1 MQLGNARDL
10 NLNKNRF
17 TLVALQLMHHQH
29 QCFGVEL
36 KLSVR
41 YALAFRVDYPC
52 YVPPH
57 MLNSI
62 PLSLSGY
69 NSPQRERRIAMEL
82 SKVTLEIFSK
92 LEQQWLSHYEATTK
106 TRILS
111 IDGGG
116 TTAIVAGAALI
127 HLENQIR
134 AQTSD
139 PHAQIADYFDIIA
152 GTGIGALLAAMITAD
167 DGFGRPL
174 YTARD
179 AVHFISERNRE
190 LYKPKYA
197 GVFCRRFSSRS
208 MENVLK
214 QLFQRKEGEERLL
227 TLKDTCK
234 PLLIPCFD
242 LKSSA
247 PFVFSRADA
256 SESPSFNFELW
267 KACRATSSTPGM
279 FKPFQLASVDG
290 KTSCSAVDGGLV
302 MNNPAGAAVTHVLHN
317 KRDFPSVNGVED
329 LLVLSIGN
337 GAPAKRVRDVREC
350 STSSVVDIALDG
362 VSETVDQMLGNAFCW
377 NRTDYVRIQVFGIGG
392 EKMKAEEE
400 KVLNERVLE
409 SLPFG
414 GKRLLEETNGNR
426 IESFVQRLVATGKT
440 SLPPS
445 PCKVPPLATTC

>member
-1 MQLGNARDL
+1 
-10 NLNKNRF
+10 
-17 TLVALQLMHHQH
+17 
-29 QCFGVEL
+29 
-36 KLSVR
+36 
-41 YALAFRVDYPC
+41 
-52 YVPPH
+52 
-57 MLNSI
+57 
-62 PLSLSGY
+62 
-69 NSPQRERRIAMEL
+69 MEL
-82 SKVTLEIFSK
+82 SKLTLEIFSK
-92 LEQQWLSHYEATTK
+92 LEQQWLSHYEASTK

-116 TTAIVAGAALI
+116 TTAIVAGASLV
-127 HLENQIR
+127 HLEDQIR

-139 PHAQIADYFDIIA
+139 PHAQITDYFDIIA
-152 GTGIGALLAAMITAD
+152 GTGIGAILAVMITAD

-174 YTARD
+174 YTVRD
-179 AVHFISERNRE
+179 AVNFLAENNRE
-190 LYKPKYA
+190 LYKPKRA
-197 GVFCRRFSSRS
+197 GVFRRRRRFSARS
-208 MENVLK
+208 MENTLK
-214 QLFQRKEGEERLL
+214 RVFKRKEGEERLL

-234 PLLIPCFD
+234 PLLVPCFD

-267 KACRATSSTPGM
+267 KACRATSATPGV
-279 FKPFQLASVDG
+279 FAPFHFSSVDG
-290 KTSCSAVDGGLV
+290 KTSCAAVDGGLV
-302 MNNPAGAAVTHVLHN
+302 MNNPAAAAVTHVLHN

-337 GAPAKRVRDVREC
+337 GAPAKRMNNAGEC
-350 STSSVVDIALDG
+350 STSMVIGIALDG

-377 NRTDYVRIQVFGIGG
+377 NRTDYVRIQAIGLG
-392 EKMKAEEE
+392 DQGKDDE

-414 GKRLLEETNGNR
+414 GKRLLQETNGNR

-445 PCKVPPLATTC
+445 PCKLPP

>member
-1 MQLGNARDL
+1 MLPPESSKL
-10 NLNKNRF
+10 N
-17 TLVALQLMHHQH
+17 
-29 QCFGVEL
+29 
-36 KLSVR
+36 
-41 YALAFRVDYPC
+41 
-52 YVPPH
+52 
-57 MLNSI
+57 
-62 PLSLSGY
+62 
-69 NSPQRERRIAMEL
+69 AMEL

-92 LEQQWLSHYEATTK
+92 LEQQWLSHYEASTK

-116 TTAIVAGAALI
+116 TTAIVAGASLV
-127 HLENQIR
+127 HLEDQIR

-139 PHAQIADYFDIIA
+139 PHTQIADYFDIIA
-152 GTGIGALLAAMITAD
+152 GTGIGAILASMITAD

-174 YTARD
+174 YSARD
-179 AVHFISERNRE
+179 AVNFLAGTNPR
-190 LYKPKYA
+190 LYHPKRA
-197 GVFCRRFSSRS
+197 GVLRRRRRFSARS
-208 MENVLK
+208 MEEALK
-214 QLFQRKEGEERLL
+214 RVFKRKEGEKLLL

-267 KACRATSSTPGM
+267 KACRATSATPGL
-279 FKPFQLASVDG
+279 FTPFHFSSVDG
-290 KTSCSAVDGGLV
+290 KTSCAAVDGGLV
-302 MNNPAGAAVTHVLHN
+302 MNNPAAAAVTHVLHN

-337 GAPAKRVRDVREC
+337 GAQAKRMNNAGEC
-350 STSSVVDIALDG
+350 STSTVVDITLDG
-362 VSETVDQMLGNAFCW
+362 ISETVDQMLGNAFCW
-377 NRTDYVRIQVFGIGG
+377 NRMDYVRIQAFGLGDQG
-392 EKMKAEEE
+392 KEE

-414 GKRLLEETNGNR
+414 GKRLLQETNGNR

-445 PCKVPPLATTC
+445 PCKLPP